1 MPWSLCRYTCEST
14 CRRSSTTSVSTNA
27 LLHID
32 ISIFDTDPRNLVNEF
47 CRLISVPING
57 IHTSILCLYI
67 CMRLVIYVCILT
79 LPLTLYAKLDLPPC
93 IKKLLNSGGEG
104 EGMMSYFGNVV
115 LEFGFFHTI
124 KSHSFTDKPISI

>member
-1 MPWSLCRYTCEST
+1 MFVYVYAPGNLCM
-14 CRRSSTTSVSTNA
+14 
-27 LLHID
+27 H
-32 ISIFDTDPRNLVNEF
+32 FDVAPYVI
-47 CRLISVPING
+47 CKIRL
-57 IHTSILCLYI
+57 T
-67 CMRLVIYVCILT
+67 
-79 LPLTLYAKLDLPPC
+79 PC